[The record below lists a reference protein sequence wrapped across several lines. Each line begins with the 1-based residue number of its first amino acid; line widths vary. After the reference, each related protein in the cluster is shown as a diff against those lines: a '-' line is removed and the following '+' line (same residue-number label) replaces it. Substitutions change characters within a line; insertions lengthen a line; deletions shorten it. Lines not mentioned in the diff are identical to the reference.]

1 MLSFKSAL
9 YDGGTLR
16 LLVWAKKTSLKVT
29 LLIIVALLGHLLL
42 ASAGGFIAV
51 PVVRATADPAQKAA
65 DTKTATTGTIAYI
78 RDGKE
83 IRLIEPDGSND
94 RRIWTSP
101 IPNDTG
107 VTEVAWNPTGTELAL
122 ISDHEGV
129 VSFYERDVY
138 AIRPDGSGLRKLTN
152 APLHDELA
160 ALPQGTVTVD
170 VQVLAGGGPF
180 FVYVS
185 GAASPQS
192 VVGGSTGIQ
201 RLTFTN
207 VADFGDT
214 LQPVVAINGEYRWF
228 NAGTQADVKPG
239 QTVHAGLLSISGQ
252 GEWHFGVN
260 PDLLSWRADGSYVGF
275 LFGPGCLTGKAAV
288 SPPLGIADEPLLQHN
303 LAGWTCALDWA
314 PLPAVA
320 NQVLVTESNPFT
332 NKGHIYRMSEGNP
345 NPGEPLIN
353 YDLPNSVLYLEWLPD
368 GSGFLLSFANGG
380 LTESNIYAYDFVAQ
394 EVQQLTYFTGELA
407 GQMSVSPDG
416 RQVVFERADEAT
428 GPVDLWIMNIDGSGL
443 RLLAENAYRPSW
455 GTPNTQPPPPPPPT
469 LENFAYVPAV
479 LR

>member
-1 MLSFKSAL
+1 MLAFKCAL
-9 YDGGTLR
+9 HEGTLR
-16 LLVWAKKTSLKVT
+16 LLVSMTKTFFKVGL
-29 LLIIVALLGHLLL
+29 LLIAALLGHLLL
-42 ASAGGFIAV
+42 ASAGGPTAV
-51 PVVRATADPAQKAA
+51 PVASATGNSAQKSKGTMTAA
-65 DTKTATTGTIAYI
+65 TGTIAYI

-83 IRLIEPDGSND
+83 VRLIEPNGQND

-107 VTEVAWNPTGTELAL
+107 VTEVAWNPAGTELAL
-122 ISDHEGV
+122 VSDHEGV

-185 GAASPQS
+185 GAALPQS
-192 VVGGSTGIQ
+192 VIGGSTGIQ

-214 LQPVVAINGEYRWF
+214 LQPVVAIDGEYRWF

-239 QTVHAGLLSISGQ
+239 QTVHAGMLSISGQ
-252 GEWHFGVN
+252 GEWHFGVY
-260 PDLLSWRADGSYVGF
+260 PDLLTWRADGSYVGF

-288 SPPLGIADEPLLQHN
+288 SPPLGVADEPLLQHN

-314 PLPAVA
+314 PLTSMA
-320 NQVLVTESNPFT
+320 NQVIVTESNPFT
-332 NKGHIYRMSEGNP
+332 NKGHIYRMTEGNP
-345 NPGEPLIN
+345 NPGQPLIS

-380 LTESNIYAYDFVAQ
+380 LTESNIYAYDFAAK
-394 EVQQLTYFTGELA
+394 EINQLTHFSGELA
-407 GQMSVSPDG
+407 GQLSVSPDG
-416 RQVVFERADEAT
+416 QQVVFERSPTASGLT
-428 GPVDLWIMNIDGSGL
+428 DLWIMNIDGSDL
-443 RLLAENAYRPSW
+443 RLLVEDGVRPSW
-455 GTPNTQPPPPPPPT
+455 GVPGTQPPPPPP
-469 LENFAYVPAV
+469 EDQEFAYIPVS